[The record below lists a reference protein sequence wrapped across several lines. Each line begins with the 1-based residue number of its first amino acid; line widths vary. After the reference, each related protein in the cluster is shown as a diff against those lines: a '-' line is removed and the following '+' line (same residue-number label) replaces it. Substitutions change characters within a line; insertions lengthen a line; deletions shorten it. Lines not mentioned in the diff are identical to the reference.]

1 MVRKL
6 LITYFLFFTIPFAIS
21 AQSGSGVTII
31 DSRHY
36 SNTFGEVRNYRI
48 FLPPGYY
55 DKSEKRYPVIYFFHG
70 WSQRSFGDGGY
81 RYAEFDKGNDNNGD
95 NIAKFVSTHEVIVV
109 KWDGFNRDVDE
120 KYYFRPYNVDPVETH
135 RQFPIYFPELVNHI
149 DAQYRTIADRE
160 HRGVS
165 GLSMGGFM
173 TFWIAGKYPD
183 MLCAAGSFCGSPEFI
198 VGPKT
203 MPVEYRHLDMY
214 KNYGG
219 VNLRLHYGDKDF
231 IRSYHQ
237 DMDRIWPRI
246 MDNYHSKVFD
256 AEHSTCGL
264 GEMFDFI
271 LNSMNHPL
279 ARPGRWDHIDAF
291 PEFSIWG
298 WQISSDRIVPGFT
311 ILEKV
316 DGGGFRSAVR
326 EFVPDGELLS
336 FVNLTITSAPIF
348 EKNQFYII
356 NDIDLRTAKTT
367 QRTIKSDGRGRLQF
381 HIDGSLHE
389 IGINRKGGKANLSIA
404 AVEVNNM
411 SWAKN
416 RKVVECSIRL
426 VNKGMSTAK
435 NVRAQIFATTSDV
448 KVVNHVSE
456 YGNIGINEQKTGN
469 GVVSFQVRAD
479 TVEIERFSL
488 IIQDENNFTWT
499 GSFVLPLKKDVAE
512 IKEFEIADGKIFTVV
527 KSGIF
532 LDTLML
538 GTGNGDGIANPGESV
553 VILVKDHDK
562 YWRTNLTFSDKY
574 VNPFGFNKRMS
585 DDWTEFDH
593 VGASAKYNIPV
604 ISSDCPEDHPINFF
618 AEYWTPEYPFH
629 IIKQGVINIRVKG
642 KDQTPPIVD
651 WAKIPGDN
659 VLQVKIR
666 DGSKINLVKARLIL
680 KEDTTKTFEVE
691 LRDEAIDGD
700 RAAGDNVFSKKIP
713 DRGFGIYRLIIE
725 ATDAFNNKATVE
737 VESDF
742 VLH

>member
-6 LITYFLFFTIPFAIS
+6 LTTYFLFFAIPFAIS

-264 GEMFDFI
+264 GEMFEFI
-271 LNSMNHPL
+271 LHSMDQPISI
-279 ARPGRWDHIDAF
+279 PGRWDHIDVY
-291 PEFSIWG
+291 PNFSIWG
-298 WQISSDRIVPGFT
+298 WQVSSDRSVPG
-311 ILEKV
+311 
-316 DGGGFRSAVR
+316 
-326 EFVPDGELLS
+326 
-336 FVNLTITSAPIF
+336 
-348 EKNQFYII
+348 
-356 NDIDLRTAKTT
+356 LR
-367 QRTIKSDGRGRLQF
+367 
-381 HIDGSLHE
+381 
-389 IGINRKGGKANLSIA
+389 
-404 AVEVNNM
+404 
-411 SWAKN
+411 
-416 RKVVECSIRL
+416 
-426 VNKGMSTAK
+426 
-435 NVRAQIFATTSDV
+435 
-448 KVVNHVSE
+448 
-456 YGNIGINEQKTGN
+456 
-469 GVVSFQVRAD
+469 
-479 TVEIERFSL
+479 
-488 IIQDENNFTWT
+488 
-499 GSFVLPLKKDVAE
+499 P
-512 IKEFEIADGKIFTVV
+512 
-527 KSGIF
+527 
-532 LDTLML
+532 
-538 GTGNGDGIANPGESV
+538 
-553 VILVKDHDK
+553 
-562 YWRTNLTFSDKY
+562 
-574 VNPFGFNKRMS
+574 
-585 DDWTEFDH
+585 
-593 VGASAKYNIPV
+593 
-604 ISSDCPEDHPINFF
+604 
-618 AEYWTPEYPFH
+618 
-629 IIKQGVINIRVKG
+629 
-642 KDQTPPIVD
+642 
-651 WAKIPGDN
+651 
-659 VLQVKIR
+659 
-666 DGSKINLVKARLIL
+666 
-680 KEDTTKTFEVE
+680 
-691 LRDEAIDGD
+691 
-700 RAAGDNVFSKKIP
+700 
-713 DRGFGIYRLIIE
+713 
-725 ATDAFNNKATVE
+725 
-737 VESDF
+737 
-742 VLH
+742 